1 MEKESEGKVAK
12 CKRMWKQ
19 AKVNWKTVLNFF
31 FNIRGANEEDNGPEK
46 RFLQLQ
52 GSNQS
57 TNKILNGI
65 EAHPGKQ
72 ATSGKEMETKL
83 GAV

>member
-12 CKRMWKQ
+12 CKRMWKKE
-19 AKVNWKTVLNFF
+19 KVNWKTVLKKT
-31 FNIRGANEEDNGPEK
+31 FNRRGASGEDNGPEK

-83 GAV
+83 SEI